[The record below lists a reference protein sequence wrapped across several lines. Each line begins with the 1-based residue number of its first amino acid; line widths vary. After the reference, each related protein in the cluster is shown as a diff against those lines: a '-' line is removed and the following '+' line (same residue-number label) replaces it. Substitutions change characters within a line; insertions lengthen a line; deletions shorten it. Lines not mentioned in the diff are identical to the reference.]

1 MTNIFRYLTVT
12 FKGICMGAADV
23 IPGVSGGTIA
33 FLMGIYEEL
42 INSIKSVNLTSL
54 KLLLSGRIAEFWKA
68 VNGTFLL
75 SVFLGVLISIF
86 SLARLMQY
94 LLVHEPIPLWSFF
107 FGLILA
113 SSVFVLKEID
123 KWNLCNILSLLI
135 GIAAASYIC
144 LVSPSQTP
152 EAYWFIFLSGAI
164 AICAMIL
171 PGISGS
177 FILLLLGKYHFIMQ
191 AITEFNVP
199 VITVFGIG
207 AVIGILAFSHFLSWL
222 LKNYY
227 MATIAMLAGFMIG
240 SLIKVWPWKE
250 QTVVGAGAEKIAATG
265 TTPVAGE
272 GVVSVSDGAV
282 NATDAS
288 GVVDSGVAAI
298 NDAAAVV
305 GDEMVQVAETVVKE
319 GAPIVDHPVLPG
331 YFEQITGTS
340 SELGTAI
347 LFAVLGI
354 LVVIVMEFASSSAKK
369 SKK

>member
-1 MTNIFRYLTVT
+1 MTNFLRYLTVT

-42 INSIKSVNLTSL
+42 INSIKSVNITSL
-54 KLLLSGRIAEFWKA
+54 KLLLSGKIAEFWKA
-68 VNGTFLL
+68 INGTFLISL
-75 SVFLGVLISIF
+75 FLGILISIF

-113 SSVFVLKEID
+113 SSVVVLREIE
-123 KWNLCNILSLLI
+123 KWNWQNLLSLVV
-135 GIAAASYIC
+135 GIAAAAYIC

-191 AITEFNVP
+191 AITELNIP
-199 VITVFGIG
+199 VIAVFGVG
-207 AVIGILAFSHFLSWL
+207 AVLGILAFSHFLSWL

-227 MATIAMLAGFMIG
+227 NATISMLAGFMIG

-250 QTVVGAGAEKIAATG
+250 QR
-265 TTPVAGE
+265 
-272 GVVSVSDGAV
+272 
-282 NATDAS
+282 
-288 GVVDSGVAAI
+288 
-298 NDAAAVV
+298 
-305 GDEMVQVAETVVKE
+305 VAEEVVEE
-319 GAPIVDHPVLPG
+319 GAPMVDHPVLPG

-340 SELGTAI
+340 SELGYAIGFAI
-347 LFAVLGI
+347 LGI
-354 LVVIVMEFASSSAKK
+354 VVVIAMEWASSKK